1 MIKHTVFM
9 ILDPMAKATR
19 KINMQSWDPEISI
32 VPMMLLQT
40 QWAQTSQK
48 LHQVNGRCLP
58 ALTSPHLPPK
68 AQEIH
73 SVLWTMET
81 MLAWIQFPLY
91 LGQVMLRSTPLAISS
106 HVQGSHLPIHKQ
118 GTFRRAQ
125 ASSRTLPCRP
135 TLAALYI
142 EEGIQIGHAPLQPNR
157 LLRRISGVGMVG
169 IPLVEM
175 VLFKHLG
182 FAKCNRLTFHFIVV
196 AGAWQLRLALPLM
209 LPHVLLFQMRHIKF

>member
-1 MIKHTVFM
+1 M
-9 ILDPMAKATR
+9 
-19 KINMQSWDPEISI
+19 
-32 VPMMLLQT
+32 PMMPLQT
-40 QWAQTSQK
+40 QLAQTSRK
-48 LHQVNGRCLP
+48 LPQVSGRCLP
-58 ALTSPHLPPK
+58 ALTSPHLPLK

-73 SVLWTMET
+73 SVLWIMET
-81 MLAWIQFPLY
+81 TLAWIQFPLY
-91 LGQVMLRSTPLAISS
+91 LGQVMLRSTLLAISS

-118 GTFRRAQ
+118 GTSQRAQ

-142 EEGIQIGHAPLQPNR
+142 EEGIQIGHVPLQPNR
-157 LLRRISGVGMVG
+157 SLRRISGVGTVG

-196 AGAWQLRLALPLM
+196 AGARQLRLALPLM
-209 LPHVLLFQMRHIKF
+209 LPHVLLFLMRHIKF

>member
-1 MIKHTVFM
+1 
-9 ILDPMAKATR
+9 
-19 KINMQSWDPEISI
+19 
-32 VPMMLLQT
+32 MMPLQT
-40 QWAQTSQK
+40 QLAPTSQK

-58 ALTSPHLPPK
+58 ALMSRHLPPK

-73 SVLWTMET
+73 SVLWIMET
-81 MLAWIQFPLY
+81 TLAWIQFPLY
-91 LGQVMLRSTPLAISS
+91 LGQVMLRSTLLAISS

-118 GTFRRAQ
+118 GTFQRAQ
-125 ASSRTLPCRP
+125 ALSRTLPCRP

-157 LLRRISGVGMVG
+157 LLQRISGVRMVG